1 MKKIA
6 ALLLVFIMLLDLCSC
21 NSTKLTIENLLGTW
35 EAESTMAD
43 YSAMSGEEVEGTE
56 GIPKKYID
64 KIYNLKYSWRIVF
77 NKDGTYEAK
86 ISKTT
91 VENSYNDQL
100 DVMMEYYKDEGLLLM
115 YQALGATVKNN
126 EELETYLIANGSS
139 TKEVIDATR
148 VQFKT
153 LIEKSMEKANEELGE
168 LGKDGYYTKKGE
180 FTVAEDSITL
190 ISKDDDDEEKI
201 HYCKLIDKDT
211 LSVNRIYYDFEEFD
225 VDINYKRIK

>member
-6 ALLLVFIMLLDLCSC
+6 ALLLVFIMLLGLCSC
-21 NSTKLTIENLLGTW
+21 NSTKLTIKNLVGTW

-56 GIPKKYID
+56 GIPQKYID

-126 EELETYLIANGSS
+126 EELETYLIANGST
-139 TKEVIDATR
+139 TKDVLDTLK
-148 VQFKT
+148 VQFQA
-153 LIEKSMEKANEELGE
+153 LIDKEKDKENEELGK
-168 LGKDGYYTKKGE
+168 LGKDGYYTKKGK

-190 ISKDDDDEEKI
+190 ISEDDDDEEKI
-201 HYCKLIDKDT
+201 HYCKLTDKDT
-211 LSVNRIYYDFEEFD
+211 LSVDRIYYDYEEFD

>member
-6 ALLLVFIMLLDLCSC
+6 AITLIFIMLLSFCGC
-21 NSTKLTIENLLGTW
+21 NSTKLTTKNLVGTW
-35 EAESTMAD
+35 ETKSTMAD
-43 YSAMSGEEVEGTE
+43 YSAMSGEEIEGAE

-64 KIYNLKYSWRIVF
+64 KIYDFKYSWRIIF
-77 NKDGTYEAK
+77 KEDGTYEAK

-91 VENSYNDQL
+91 VENSYDDQL

-115 YQALGATVKNN
+115 YQTLGVTVKDN
-126 EELETYLIANGSS
+126 EELEAYLVANGSS

-153 LIEKSMEKANEELGE
+153 LIEKSMEKDNEDLGE
-168 LGKDGYYTKKGE
+168 LSKDGYYTKKGK

-190 ISKDDDDEEKI
+190 IEKDDEGKI
-201 HYCKLIDKDT
+201 HYCKLTDKDT
-211 LSVNRIYYDFEEFD
+211 LSVSKIYYDYEEFD
-225 VDINYKRIK
+225 VNINYKRIK